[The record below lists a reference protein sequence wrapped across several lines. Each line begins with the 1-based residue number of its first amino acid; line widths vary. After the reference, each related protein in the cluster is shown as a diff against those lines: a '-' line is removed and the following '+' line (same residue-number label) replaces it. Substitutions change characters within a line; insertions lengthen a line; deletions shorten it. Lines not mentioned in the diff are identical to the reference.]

1 VTKID
6 FFHGAPD
13 KLQTACQL
21 IGELYREGRQVLV
34 YAPQAAVATAID
46 RLLWTQPA
54 TGFLPHCAADST
66 LAAETPVL
74 IAGSLELPG
83 HDDVLINLDGEL
95 PAGFSRFQRLIEI
108 VGNDEAD
115 RIQAR
120 GRYKHYRDRGYELN
134 ARDIGARGATA

>member
-1 VTKID
+1 
-6 FFHGAPD
+6 
-13 KLQTACQL
+13 
-21 IGELYREGRQVLV
+21 
-34 YAPQAAVATAID
+34 
-46 RLLWTQPA
+46 
-54 TGFLPHCAADST
+54 DST

-95 PAGFSRFQRLIEI
+95 PSGFSRFQRLIEI

>member
-1 VTKID
+1 MTKID

-13 KLQTACQL
+13 KLQAACQL
-21 IGELYREGRQVLV
+21 IGELYRAGRQVLV
-34 YAPQAAVATAID
+34 YAPQATVATAID

-54 TGFLPHCAADST
+54 TGFLPHCAAESP

-74 IAGSLELPG
+74 VAGSLDHPG
-83 HDDVLINLDGEL
+83 HDDVLVNLDGEL

-134 ARDIGARGATA
+134 ARDFGAPGATT